1 MSQEKLRTALITGAS
16 KRIGRAIAED
26 LSAHGFAVALHAN
39 QSFAEASEIVAELRQ
54 KGRKAIAIKAD
65 LQDLDE
71 TSTLVERAAAELGP
85 LDLLVNNASA
95 FLGDSADRFD
105 AEAFDAHFALHV
117 RAPSIL
123 AADLVRLLPEPYP
136 GLIVN
141 MVDQR
146 VWALNPRF
154 YSYTLSKAA
163 LWTATQTMAQSFAP
177 RIRVN
182 AIGPGPTVR
191 SVRQSEEDFQAQI
204 DGLILKAAPGLE
216 EFGRTI
222 RFLFDTPSITGQMI
236 ALDGGQHLAW
246 ETPDVSESAE

>member
-16 KRIGRAIAED
+16 KRIGLAIAED
-26 LSAHGFAVALHAN
+26 LSANGFGVALHAN
-39 QSFAEASEIVAELRQ
+39 QSLAEAEEIAAKLRQ
-54 KGRKAIAIKAD
+54 KGRRAIAIKAD
-65 LQDLDE
+65 LQNLAE
-71 TSTLVERAAAELGP
+71 TSTLIERVSGALGP

-95 FLGDSADRFD
+95 FLGDSADHFD
-105 AEAFDAHFALHV
+105 GEAFEAHFAIHV

-123 AADLVRLLPEPYP
+123 AADFVRQLPEPHP

-191 SVRQSEEDFQAQI
+191 SVRQTEEDFQAQI

>member
-1 MSQEKLRTALITGAS
+1 MSERRLRSALITGAS

-26 LSAHGFAVALHAN
+26 LSANGFTVVIHAN
-39 QSFAEASEIVAELRQ
+39 RSLEEAESLAAELRQ
-54 KGRKAIAIKAD
+54 TGATAFAVKAD
-65 LQDLDE
+65 LTDSGE
-71 TSTLVERAAAELGP
+71 TAHLVEEVNSRAGP
-85 LDLLVNNASA
+85 IDLLVNNASVFHEDA
-95 FLGDSADRFD
+95 ASRFD
-105 AEAFDAHFALHV
+105 SRAFDMHFAVHV

-123 AADLVRLLPEPYP
+123 AAEFARQLPDDVA

-141 MVDQR
+141 MIDQR

-163 LWTATQTMAQSFAP
+163 LWTATQTLAQSFAP

-182 AIGPGPTVR
+182 GIGPGPTLR
-191 SVRQSEEDFQAQI
+191 SERQSPEDFQAQI
-204 DGLILKAAPGLE
+204 DGVILKTGPGLD

-246 ETPDVSESAE
+246 ETPDVVESLE

>member
-1 MSQEKLRTALITGAS
+1 MGQEKLRTALVTGAS
-16 KRIGRAIAED
+16 KRIGLAIAED
-26 LSAHGFAVALHAN
+26 LAANGFTVAVHAN
-39 QSFAEASEIVAELRQ
+39 RSLAEARDVVAKLRQ
-54 KGRKAIAIKAD
+54 DGNRAIAIKAD
-65 LQDLDE
+65 LQNETE
-71 TSTLVERAAAELGP
+71 TSSLIERAVAELGP
-85 LDLLVNNASA
+85 LDLLVNNASL
-95 FLGDSADRFD
+95 FENDSAAEFDRH
-105 AEAFDAHFALHV
+105 AFDAHFAVHV

-123 AADLVRLLPEPYP
+123 SAAFAKQLPQGLH

-163 LWTATQTMAQSFAP
+163 LWTATQTMAQAFAP

-182 AIGPGPTVR
+182 AIGPGPSLP
-191 SVRQSEEDFQAQI
+191 SVRQTEEDFKAQI
-204 DGLILKAAPGLE
+204 DGLILRAGPELG

-246 ETPDVSESAE
+246 ETPDVAESME

>member
-16 KRIGRAIAED
+16 KRIGRAIVED
-26 LSAHGFAVALHAN
+26 LSANGFAVAVHAN
-39 QSFAEASEIVAELRQ
+39 SSFAEASEIVAKLQ
-54 KGRKAIAIKAD
+54 QSGRKAIAIKAD
-65 LQDLDE
+65 LQNLAE
-71 TSTLVERAAAELGP
+71 TSTLVKKAVEALGP

-105 AEAFDAHFALHV
+105 AAAFEAHFAVHV

-123 AADLVRLLPEPYP
+123 AADFVRQLPEPHP

-163 LWTATQTMAQSFAP
+163 LWAATQTMAQSFAP

-182 AIGPGPTVR
+182 AIGPGPSVR

-204 DGLILKAAPGLE
+204 DGLILKAGPRLE
-216 EFGRTI
+216 EFGQTI

-246 ETPDVSESAE
+246 ETPDVAESAE